1 MVSGWNNGG
10 LELGIEN
17 EGSNGATNTRLV
29 DEWNNDPNSNSNSK
43 SEEGSLT
50 RLPSFSKGGILENF

>member
-29 DEWNNDPNSNSNSK
+29 DEWTNDPNSNSQSK
-43 SEEGSLT
+43 SEV
-50 RLPSFSKGGILENF
+50 